1 MAASTINRDKHFRQE
16 NVMYHRRMQRIR
28 RIVHQRNVH
37 ETQRMEREAA
47 NREQMQAVV
56 HAIVR

>member
-1 MAASTINRDKHFRQE
+1 
-16 NVMYHRRMQRIR
+16 MYHRRMQRIR
-28 RIVHQRNVH
+28 RVVH
-37 ETQRMEREAA
+37 ERRAHEAQRVEREAA